1 MRLWHFKEH
10 EREIDFDVIFFLA
23 TMALLILG
31 TVMIFSSSYFISK
44 ELYGNGNAMTKK
56 HLIHVALGTFVMLGI
71 MSYDYRRLSSGK
83 TILFTLMGSAI
94 ALVLC
99 FIPIIGHAGGH
110 SRRWIGFS
118 PFIFQASELAKIAL
132 ILFIADFLSRKSRNI
147 GDFVKGPLPVLAIV
161 ALMCLLIFMEPDFG
175 TAAAIGIWSV
185 MLLFMAGMRWKHLLI
200 LMGIGIPIGLIAMSW
215 ESYRRTRL
223 TIFLDPWKD
232 MLGCGYQ
239 IVQSMVAFATGGFFG
254 SGLGSGTQK
263 LFYLPAPHTDFILSV
278 IGEELGFIGV
288 FLVAALFGIWIWR
301 GFTIAQATNDSFGFH
316 LVIASVCLI
325 GLQACLNMGVA
336 LSLLPTKGI
345 PLPFFSYGGSPLLST
360 MCICGL
366 ILSVS
371 RRARL

>member
-1 MRLWHFKEH
+1 MRLWNFE

-31 TVMIFSSSYFISK
+31 TVMIFSSSYFVSK
-44 ELYGNGNAMTKK
+44 ELYGNGIAMTKK
-56 HLIHVALGTFVMLGI
+56 HLIHLLLGTVLMLSI
-71 MSYDYRRLSSGK
+71 MSYDYRRLSSGMI
-83 TILFTLMGSAI
+83 ILFALLGSAL

-99 FIPIIGHAGGH
+99 FVPVIGHAGGH
-110 SRRWIGFS
+110 SRRWIGIS
-118 PFIFQASELAKIAL
+118 PLLFQASEIAKISL
-132 ILFIADFLSRKSRNI
+132 ILFIANYLSRKSRNLT
-147 GDFVKGPLPVLAIV
+147 DFTHGPLPVLCVVAII
-161 ALMCLLIFMEPDFG
+161 CLLIFMEPDFG
-175 TAAAIGIWSV
+175 TAAAIGIWSI

-200 LMGIGIPIGLIAMSW
+200 LMGICIPIGLVGMFW
-215 ESYRRTRL
+215 EAYRRTRL

-239 IVQSMVAFATGGFFG
+239 IIQSMVAFATGGFFG
-254 SGLGSGTQK
+254 SGLGEGAQK

-278 IGEELGFIGV
+278 VGEELGFLGV
-288 FLVAALFGIWIWR
+288 LVVTVLFGIWIWR

-316 LVIASVCLI
+316 LVIASVCLV
-325 GLQACLNMGVA
+325 GLQAILNMGVA

-345 PLPFFSYGGSPLLST
+345 PLPFFSYGGSPLIST
-360 MCICGL
+360 MCISGL